1 MNWWQDLKGKIER
14 NAPLK
19 AYTTF
24 KIGGPVK
31 FFIEPK
37 DTADL
42 KLLLRLLKEHKITF
56 LVIGRGSNILVSDKG
71 LNAAVIRLSS
81 SHFKKVRRKNG
92 SFELGSGLALK
103 KAVIVAEKNNLS
115 GMEFL
120 VGIPGTVGGAL
131 AMNAGV
137 AKENIGSLVEY
148 VEVIDDKGNIKR
160 LHHKDLRF
168 GNRTSNLAKYII
180 LSACFRLRKQ
190 DKKKIKEKMRAYFNY
205 RYKTQDLAWPS
216 AGCVFKNPKKY
227 SAGKLIDLCGL
238 KGRMAGGAR
247 ISFKHANFILN
258 LGNAKAKD
266 ISRLMSLIRREV
278 KNKFN
283 INLKPEIKIWQ

>member
-1 MNWWQDLKGKIER
+1 MNWWQDLKGRIER

-42 KLLLRLLKEHKITF
+42 KLLLRLLKSYKITF

-120 VGIPGTVGGAL
+120 AGIPGTVGGAL

-137 AKENIGSLVEY
+137 AKENIGSLVKY

-168 GNRTSNLAKYII
+168 GNRTSNLGKYII

-205 RYKTQDLAWPS
+205 RYKTQDLDWPS

-258 LGNAKAKD
+258 VSNAKAKD
-266 ISRLMSLIRREV
+266 IFRLMSLIRRKV

>member
-1 MNWWQDLKGKIER
+1 MNWWQDLKGKIEL

-42 KLLLRLLKEHKITF
+42 KLLLRLLKSYKITF

-137 AKENIGSLVEY
+137 AKENIGSLVKY

-190 DKKKIKEKMRAYFNY
+190 DKKKIKQKMRAYFNY

-266 ISRLMSLIRREV
+266 IFRLMSLIRREV